1 MYSLA
6 CLVLAAAP
14 VALAPSD
21 QFPIADKGILRFA
34 LPQTWKEVGRKTPVN
49 LPPTF
54 SFARSGPVRA
64 ALELTVVWSAVG
76 DPQFNA
82 PENLR
87 KLTLMGQVALKG
99 GTVEDEL
106 PLKPLKGAAG
116 QGFVYSA
123 TDKNSKGGPGDF
135 PVLTHGELPA
145 GNLVLSFTALSASK
159 DDVAVQ
165 EALGALQKATL
176 VSARA
181 SRDIS
186 VAASPGATTLEGNGV
201 RVALALDGFE
211 KNLGYQALGRTYARL
226 GQFSLAAA
234 RGGSPDTGLVVS
246 VLVDDVPAGTGL
258 DALKAHVLR
267 SYERDAPRVWAIEA
281 PPGFAFT
288 FQRSVA
294 DSRLTNWHFYFET
307 IHEGK
312 WIELHFS
319 SVLGP
324 SSTDIEGLHSRALT
338 VVRSLRAS
346 TPAH

>member
-1 MYSLA
+1 MHLLA

-14 VALAPSD
+14 VALTPAD

-34 LPQTWKEVGRKTPVN
+34 LPQTWKEVRRKTPAN

-54 SFARSGPVRA
+54 SFARSGRVRA
-64 ALELTVVWSAVG
+64 ALELTVVWSAAG
-76 DPQFNA
+76 DPQFNST
-82 PENLR
+82 ENLR
-87 KLTLMGQVALKG
+87 KLALMGQAALKG

-106 PLKPLKGAAG
+106 PLKPLKGTAG
-116 QGFVYSA
+116 QGFVYAA
-123 TDKNSKGGPGDF
+123 TDKNSKGGPDDF

-145 GNLVLSFTALSASK
+145 GDLVLSFTAFSESK

-176 VSARA
+176 GSGRA
-181 SRDIS
+181 SRDLL
-186 VAASPGATTLEGNGV
+186 VAASPGVTTLEGNGV
-201 RVALALDGFE
+201 RIALALDGFE

-226 GQFSLAAA
+226 GQFSLAPD
-234 RGGSPDTGLVVS
+234 RGGSRGAGLVVS
-246 VLVDDVPAGTGL
+246 VLVDDLPAGTDL
-258 DALKAHVLR
+258 DGLKAHVLR
-267 SYERDAPRVWAIEA
+267 SYERDAPQVSPVET

-307 IHEGK
+307 IHAGK

-319 SVLGP
+319 STFGP
-324 SSTDIEGLHSRALT
+324 SFTDAEGLHNRALT
-338 VVRSLRAS
+338 VARSLRAS